1 MSLDSFGALSARFEV
16 LPAAHGPLG
25 KKTFVVKE
33 NIDVAGHVSTNGHPL
48 WAKTHAP
55 AQSNAAVVDQLLI
68 SGAPLIGKAQM
79 DEMAY
84 SLLGANPHYGTPTN
98 PAAPDR
104 HPGGSSSGSAVA
116 AAAGLVD
123 FAIGTDTAGS
133 CRAPAAFCGVFG
145 FRSSHGAIPMS
156 GVAPLAPSFDVVG
169 WFARDIDTMIAVGD
183 VLLPPDSGDAKI
195 NEAVLL
201 ADGFDEIDP
210 DFGDAAAPYLTRLKT
225 GRWREARLGED
236 FLAQALTHF
245 RNLQAAEAW
254 ASVGE
259 WITTYRPVFGA
270 GVAQRFEI
278 ARNVTPQQKQTA
290 QAFGNE
296 FRARLDE
303 LLGERGVIVL
313 PTTPFRAPRLD
324 AREDELDAKRYQ
336 MMRLFI
342 LASYCGLPQISL
354 PLKTTGAPFGLS
366 LISRRGSD
374 RKLLAYARGLINGEA
389 AL

>member
-1 MSLDSFGALSARFEV
+1 MDPDAYGALSARFNIPPGASGS
-16 LPAAHGPLG
+16 LDG
-25 KKTFVVKE
+25 KIFAVKE
-33 NIDVAGHVSTNGHPL
+33 NIDVNGHVSTNGHPL
-48 WAKTHAP
+48 WAETHAP
-55 AQSNAAVVDQLLI
+55 APINAIVVDLLLNAGAQLV
-68 SGAPLIGKAQM
+68 GKTQM

-84 SLLGANPHYGTPTN
+84 SLLGANPHYGTPIN

-116 AAAGLVD
+116 TAAGLVD
-123 FAIGTDTAGS
+123 FAVGTDTAGS

-145 FRSSHGAIPMS
+145 FRSTHGAIPMT
-156 GVAPLAPSFDVVG
+156 GVLPLAPSFDTLG
-169 WFARDIDTMIAVGD
+169 WFARDIDTMVAVGD
-183 VLLPPDSGDAKI
+183 VLLPPDADTNGI
-195 NEAVLL
+195 TETVVL
-201 ADGFDEIDP
+201 AEGFENVEP
-210 DFGDAAAPYLTRLKT
+210 DFNDAAAPVLARLKS

-236 FLAQALTHF
+236 FMAQALTQF
-245 RNLQAAEAW
+245 RNFQAAEAW
-254 ASVGE
+254 SSVGD
-259 WITTYRPVFGA
+259 WIETNRPTFGA

-324 AREDELDAKRYQ
+324 DSEETLDAKRYQ

-342 LASYCGLPQISL
+342 LASYAGLPQISL
-354 PLKTTGAPFGLS
+354 PLKTSEAPFGLS
-366 LISRRGSD
+366 LIGRRGSD
-374 RKLLAYARGLINGEA
+374 RGLLEFARGLATGSA
-389 AL
+389 